1 MARIVECVPNFSEG
15 RRREVVEELA
25 QTIATVPGATLL
37 DSEMDAD
44 HNRSVLTFAGEPG
57 PVAEAAFRVVKRA
70 SELIDLNHHTGQ
82 HPRMGA
88 TDVVPFVPVEGV
100 TLDDCA
106 ELARGTGRR
115 IGDELGIP
123 VFLYEAAATRP
134 SRVSLAD
141 VRRGEFEGLR
151 ELIGKDDSRAPDFGP
166 ARIHATAGATAV
178 GARRFLVAFNANLNT
193 GDVRVAKAIAAAIR
207 EQSGGLKN
215 VRALGFSIE
224 GGRRAQVSMNLV
236 NTEATPIHRVLA
248 LVREE
253 AARRGAAISGC
264 EVVGLIPEY
273 AMLDAAEHALQ
284 LEGFRRD
291 QVLELRLKQPPLT
304 EAVTLASFMD
314 GVAAATPTPGGGTV
328 AAIAGALAGCLAAMV
343 ANLSIGRKKYAAH
356 EETLRGVQR
365 DTERLRAEL
374 MSLARRDAEAF
385 DAVLKAG
392 RLPQGNPAE
401 NAERDRAL
409 AAAGLEAA
417 RVPLATGGACLRVL
431 ELATVV
437 AKCGNPNAITD
448 AGAAGLLARAAGDG
462 ALLNVEINLKSLPDS
477 ADKQGVET
485 ELHRLR
491 TAFAPASEAC
501 SNAVRAV
508 LGAS

>member
-1 MARIVECVPNFSEG
+1 MTRIVECVPNVSEG
-15 RRREVVEELA
+15 RRPEVVEELI
-25 QTIATVPGATLL
+25 QTVASVPGAILL
-37 DSEMDAD
+37 DREMDAD

-57 PVAEAAFRVVKRA
+57 PVSEAAFRLVKRA
-70 SELIDLNHHTGQ
+70 ADLIDLNHHSGQ

-100 TLDDCA
+100 SLAECA
-106 ELARGTGRR
+106 ELARATGRR
-115 IGDELGIP
+115 IGEELGIP
-123 VFLYEAAATRP
+123 VFLYEAAASRP
-134 SRVSLAD
+134 ERVSLAD

-151 ELIGKDDSRAPDFGP
+151 ERIGRDASHAPDFGP
-166 ARIHATAGATAV
+166 ARIHPTAGATAV

-207 EQSGGLKN
+207 EQSGGLKH

-253 AARRGAAISGC
+253 AARRGVAISGC

-273 AMLDAAEHALQ
+273 ALLDAAEHALQ

-314 GVAAATPTPGGGTV
+314 AVAAATPTPGGGTV
-328 AAIAGALAGCLAAMV
+328 AAIAGALAAALAAMV
-343 ANLSIGRKKYAAH
+343 ANLSVGKKKYAAH
-356 EETLRGVQR
+356 EDTLRGILR
-365 DTERLRAEL
+365 DAGALRAEL
-374 MSLARRDAEAF
+374 VALARRDAEAF
-385 DAVLKAG
+385 DAVLRAN
-392 RLPQGNPAE
+392 RLPEGAPAQD
-401 NAERDRAL
+401 ADKARAVAAAAL
-409 AAAGLEAA
+409 AAA
-417 RVPLATGGACLRVL
+417 RVPLATAEASLRVL
-431 ELATVV
+431 ELATRA

-448 AGAAGLLARAAGDG
+448 AGTAGLLARAAGEG
-462 ALLNVEINLKSLPDS
+462 ALLNVEINLKSLSPS

-491 TAFAPASEAC
+491 SAFVRASDAC
-501 SNAVRAV
+501 SSAVNAV
-508 LGAS
+508 LGAP

>member
-1 MARIVECVPNFSEG
+1 MARIVECVPNVSEG
-15 RRREVVEELA
+15 RRPEVLEALIES
-25 QTIATVPGATLL
+25 IAAVPGAVLL

-44 HNRSVLTFAGEPG
+44 HNRGVLTFAGEPE
-57 PVAEAAFRVVKRA
+57 PVMEAAFRLTKRA
-70 SELIDLNHHTGQ
+70 AELIDLNHHSGQ

-88 TDVVPFVPVEGV
+88 TDVVPFVPVEG
-100 TLDDCA
+100 LSLEDCA
-106 ELARGTGRR
+106 EMARATGRR
-115 IGDELGIP
+115 IGEELGIP
-123 VFLYEAAATRP
+123 VFLYEAAASRP
-134 SRVSLAD
+134 ARVNLAD

-151 ELIGKDDSRAPDFGP
+151 DLIGTDESRAPDFGP
-166 ARIHATAGATAV
+166 ARIHPTAGATAV

-193 GDVRVAKAIAAAIR
+193 GDVRVAKAVAAAIR
-207 EQSGGLKN
+207 EQGGGLRN

-291 QVLELRLKQPPLT
+291 QVLEIRLQRPPLT
-304 EAVTLASFMD
+304 GALTLASLMD
-314 GVAAATPTPGGGTV
+314 RVAADTPTPGGGTV
-328 AAIAGALAGCLAAMV
+328 AAVAGALAGCLAAMV

-356 EETLRGVQR
+356 ADALRDARR
-365 DTERLRAEL
+365 DAERLRGEL

-385 DAVLKAG
+385 DAVLQAG
-392 RLPQGNPAE
+392 RLPQGNADE
-401 NAERDRAL
+401 TAARERAM

-417 RVPLATGGACLRVL
+417 KVPLATAGACLRVL
-431 ELATVV
+431 ELAAVV

-448 AGAAGLLARAAGDG
+448 AGTAGLLARAAGEG
-462 ALLNVEINLKSLPDS
+462 ALLNVEINLKSLPAS
-477 ADKQGVET
+477 ADKQGVEA
-485 ELHRLR
+485 ELHRVHSSL
-491 TAFAPASEAC
+491 APAAEAC
-501 SNAVRAV
+501 NAAVRAV
-508 LGAS
+508 LGAA